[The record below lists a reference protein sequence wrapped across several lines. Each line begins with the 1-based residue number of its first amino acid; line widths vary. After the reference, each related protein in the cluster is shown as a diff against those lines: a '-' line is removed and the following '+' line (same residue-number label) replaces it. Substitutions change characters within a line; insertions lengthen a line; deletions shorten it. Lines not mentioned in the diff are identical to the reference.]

1 MLSKEVR
8 ELIVKADA
16 SGRSRK
22 DIAEIFG
29 VDRSTV
35 SRLSKQMRETGS
47 VELRTHERG
56 RKRTLSD
63 TDLQN
68 IDVLIQNQ
76 PDITMEEIREQLN
89 LTVCIE
95 TIRKAVIKH
104 LGYTYKKKSLH
115 AWERG
120 RPRCGAQ
127 TAGMDGGSVEA
138 GQGSS
143 GVPG

>member
-1 MLSKEVR
+1 MLSN
-8 ELIVKADA
+8 
-16 SGRSRK
+16 
-22 DIAEIFG
+22 
-29 VDRSTV
+29 
-35 SRLSKQMRETGS
+35 

-95 TIRKAVIKH
+95 TIRKAVITH
-104 LGYTYKKKSLH
+104 LG
-115 AWERG
+115 
-120 RPRCGAQ
+120 
-127 TAGMDGGSVEA
+127 
-138 GQGSS
+138 
-143 GVPG
+143 